1 VRFSPKGD
9 LLAFADHVE
18 TGDDGRVVVIDR
30 EGNVKASS
38 GFFITVQG
46 VSWSRDGKEVWF
58 TASREGAARAIFAMD
73 LSGKERVVL
82 RVPGTLTVQDIT
94 RAGRVLL
101 TIDNAQFGILG
112 LRAGETNER
121 NLSWF
126 DWSLPSDVSPDGK
139 DLLFFESGEGVGSNY
154 SIFMRGMDGSAA
166 VRLGS
171 GAFPALSPDGKWVV
185 ALDNSSP
192 RQLEL
197 LPTGTGQ
204 MRQLTH
210 DALEHLRVDWV
221 PNGKAI
227 VFTAS
232 EPNHPA
238 RTYWMNLVDGKTRAI
253 TPEGTEGGLVSPD
266 GKYLL
271 ARDPDRKRWLYPLEG
286 GDPQPL
292 SATLKE
298 GETPIDWESDGQ
310 SLLVGE
316 RGFPLKVSRV
326 FLNSTR
332 REDVRSFAPSDAGGI
347 ATLGGVRFSADRK
360 SYVYDYFRILSDL
373 YVVDGLK

>member
-1 VRFSPKGD
+1 
-9 LLAFADHVE
+9 
-18 TGDDGRVVVIDR
+18 
-30 EGNVKASS
+30 
-38 GFFITVQG
+38 
-46 VSWSRDGKEVWF
+46 
-58 TASREGAARAIFAMD
+58 
-73 LSGKERVVL
+73 L

-126 DWSLPSDVSPDGK
+126 DWSLTSDVSPDGK
-139 DLLFFESGEGVGSNY
+139 NLLFFESGEGVGSNY
-154 SIFMRGMDGSAA
+154 SIFMRGMDGSPA

-210 DALEHLRVDWV
+210 DALEHVRVAWV

-238 RTYWMNLVDGKTRAI
+238 RTYWMNLADGKTRAI

-292 SATLKE
+292 SATLKD

-310 SLLVGE
+310 SLLVGD

-347 ATLGGVRFSADRK
+347 VTVGGVRFSADRK

>member
-1 VRFSPKGD
+1 
-9 LLAFADHVE
+9 
-18 TGDDGRVVVIDR
+18 
-30 EGNVKASS
+30 
-38 GFFITVQG
+38 
-46 VSWSRDGKEVWF
+46 
-58 TASREGAARAIFAMD
+58 
-73 LSGKERVVL
+73 
-82 RVPGTLTVQDIT
+82 
-94 RAGRVLL
+94 
-101 TIDNAQFGILG
+101 
-112 LRAGETNER
+112 
-121 NLSWF
+121 
-126 DWSLPSDVSPDGK
+126 
-139 DLLFFESGEGVGSNY
+139 VGSNY